1 MRGRILVTVALLSA
15 AVALPPA
22 AEAQFSPQGIL
33 GAVTSPLRHLFG
45 RFGHFPRSHRD
56 QAAPAAQES
65 RAPANAPAAA
75 APSATAQGEA
85 RLATLGPAAW
95 PTAYEDLVGYAFWP
109 DSYAASIKSR
119 GFAVIADTINGPAG
133 PAVASAQRVS
143 TTGSVPSDGCAGAAS
158 DTWPQARIEQATQLS
173 AAQEQSLQQF
183 QAALEQSTK
192 SKCSMANA
200 GGALPSDRL
209 GALVQALWAM
219 RDTGQFVRDPLRAFA
234 ASLSEA
240 QRNAIAGAPHDNT
253 NKPAAEPS
261 NQDIQACAAQN
272 VGDVDRMMKQL
283 EQRVRPTNDQA
294 AGLERLRKTAIDMAK
309 LLAASC
315 ARPTP
320 ADAVARL
327 DAVDDQLT
335 TLNYAA
341 TTLQIAFDD
350 FYGKLDEHQKTRLE
364 PAVR

>member
-56 QAAPAAQES
+56 QAAQES
-65 RAPANAPAAA
+65 RPPANAPAPAS
-75 APSATAQGEA
+75 PSATAQGEA

-143 TTGSVPSDGCAGAAS
+143 TTGSVPSDGCTGATS